1 MIKLLA
7 VLNSNAALLEFRRPY
22 AGMGMLCALAFQK
35 ARRLLMELSAEHF
48 LKTEDIQDEAGNK
61 EA

>member
-22 AGMGMLCALAFQK
+22 AGMGAVALAFRK